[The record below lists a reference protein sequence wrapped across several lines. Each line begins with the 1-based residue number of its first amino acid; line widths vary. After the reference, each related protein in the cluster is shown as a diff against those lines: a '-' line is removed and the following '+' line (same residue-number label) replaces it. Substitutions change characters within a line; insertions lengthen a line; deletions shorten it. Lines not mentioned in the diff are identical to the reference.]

1 MLYLRKIIINKT
13 NMECNSGTI
22 DRIIRF
28 ILGATFI
35 WVGYEYSAWWYLLAT
50 LLILTSFAGF
60 CPLYKLIGV
69 NTCRSKLNKENN
81 KETTEV
87 TGKSK
92 NIDNNSS
99 QEKSVLDSDDG
110 PSIESWKGPQQ

>member
-1 MLYLRKIIINKT
+1 
-13 NMECNSGTI
+13 MECNSGKI

-35 WVGYEYSAWWYLLAT
+35 WAGYEYNAWWYLFAV

-69 NTCRSKLNKENN
+69 NTCKPKPNKENN
-81 KETTEV
+81 KETTEEN
-87 TGKSK
+87 TK
-92 NIDNNSS
+92 NNNSS